1 MFPLKYKVVSYPTL
15 PLLVVLV
22 TNISKISTIE
32 QESNI
37 FWTAIFSP
45 VTKSKNKNPTSEITN
60 NSQEPKAKIEN
71 KFSH

>member
-15 PLLVVLV
+15 PLLAVLV

-37 FWTAIFSP
+37 FLD
-45 VTKSKNKNPTSEITN
+45 
-60 NSQEPKAKIEN
+60 
-71 KFSH
+71 SHL

>member
-37 FWTAIFSP
+37 FLD
-45 VTKSKNKNPTSEITN
+45 
-60 NSQEPKAKIEN
+60 
-71 KFSH
+71 SHL